1 MDSANNRPA
10 QASQK
15 FTAPEN
21 IAHFFISNA
30 VPIIFLGLS
39 AAAIP
44 LSGFSAGY
52 LIQEMLTRLAR
63 NSFLVLSLL
72 IPIMAGMGL
81 NFGMVLGAMAGQI
94 GLILVTDWS
103 VVGIPGMILAAIIS
117 MPIAALLGLIC
128 GKLLNMAKG
137 REMVTSYILGFFIN
151 GVYQFVVLYLFGVNG
166 ILNIPFINKPLRI
179 PITNPQLVL
188 SRGYGIRN
196 AINLTGIRRVL
207 DNALPAS
214 PRFDFGAGPFTINIP
229 IGTFVLIALFCF
241 FIVWFRRTKLG
252 QDMRAV
258 GQDMAIADSAG
269 IAVERTRVLA
279 IVISTVLAAFGQIIF
294 LQNIGTMNTY
304 NSHEQTGM
312 FSIAALLI
320 GGATVSKASIA
331 NVFIGVTLFH
341 LMFVVSPMAG
351 KELIGQAQLGEYFRV
366 FVSYGIIAVSLVL
379 HAWKRMRERERARRG
394 LRGEG

>member
-1 MDSANNRPA
+1 MMGSAK
-10 QASQK
+10 ASADQK
-15 FTAPEN
+15 FTAVEN
-21 IAHFFISNA
+21 VKHFLISNA
-30 VPIIFLGLS
+30 VPIIFIGLS

-44 LSGFSAGY
+44 LSGFTVGY

-103 VVGIPGMILAAIIS
+103 VAGIPGMILAAIIS

-128 GKLLNMAKG
+128 GKVLNMAKG

-151 GVYQFVVLYLFGVNG
+151 GVYQFVVLYLFGVRG
-166 ILNIPFINKPLRI
+166 ILPIPFTESHLRI
-179 PITNPQLVL
+179 PISNPQLVL

-207 DNALPAS
+207 DNALPLS
-214 PRFDFGAGPFTINIP
+214 LRFDIGAGPFTISIP
-229 IGTFVLIALFCF
+229 IGTFILIAAFCF

-258 GQDMAIADSAG
+258 GQDMAIADSSG
-269 IAVERTRVLA
+269 IAVERTRVIA

-379 HAWKRMRERERARRG
+379 HAWKRMQDRERARRG